1 MGKKAEKWK
10 AKFRLTKELLEE
22 AQASAHAAE
31 LELLGLQVSKAE
43 ELEVAVRQELQAQI
57 DKLQGDLDRE
67 REHSKILQADYDSL
81 ELDYDRFRE
90 ESENERYELEEMRD
104 AEADRLEARVTL
116 LEDQLTA
123 LTEHLGD
130 LRVTRATLDV
140 PQLSPDE
147 RVHLVEEDWDHLDAL
162 RREALQALAG
172 RVEDEEDIA
181 EGWT

>member
-10 AKFRLTKELLEE
+10 AKFKLTKELLNE

-43 ELEVAVRQELQAQI
+43 ELEVAACQELQAQI
-57 DKLQGDLDRE
+57 DKLKEGLDRE

-90 ESENERYELEEMRD
+90 ESENDRDELEEMRD
-104 AEADRLEARVTL
+104 AEAERLEGRVTQ

-123 LTEHLGD
+123 LTDHLGD
-130 LRVTRATLDV
+130 IRVTRATLDV

-162 RREALQALAG
+162 RRQALPVLAG
-172 RVEDEEDIA
+172 REGEEDST
-181 EGWT
+181 EEWT